1 MSLKALPVQSSSPT
15 PASTPDNTVQA
26 VPLPFTAAYC
36 TGNTLLLNFFNNRSH
51 VRDLSFFTCGTNPR
65 MCLYSNGLCVGLCV

>member
-1 MSLKALPVQSSSPT
+1 MSLQALPVQSSLPT
-15 PASTPDNTVQA
+15 LASTPDNTVQV
-26 VPLPFTAAYC
+26 VPLPFT
-36 TGNTLLLNFFNNRSH
+36 TSLLHWQSLLLNFFNSH

>member
-1 MSLKALPVQSSSPT
+1 MSLQALPGQSSSPT
-15 PASTPDNTVQA
+15 PASTLDNKQA
-26 VPLPFTAAYC
+26 VPLPFTPAYC
-36 TGNTLLLNFFNNRSH
+36 TGNTLLLIFFNNRSH